1 MKSWPGASIAG
12 LLLIFA
18 VNIGFARSEFAD
30 DPHLGI
36 TEYEIACMP
45 CHGVNGRGDGRLA
58 KSLSKPPAD
67 LTQIAKSHGGKFP
80 MKEVEEMID
89 GRAIVAAHAD
99 RDMPV
104 WGDRYRAPVQGQS
117 CAWVEQQVRAQIR
130 ALANYLK
137 SLQEK

>member
-1 MKSWPGASIAG
+1 MKTRRRATVG
-12 LLLIFA
+12 LLLI
-18 VNIGFARSEFAD
+18 VVIDIGLARSVLAD

-67 LTQIAKSHGGKFP
+67 LTRIAKSHGGKFP
-80 MKEVEEMID
+80 IQEVEEMID
-89 GRAIVAAHAD
+89 GRAIVAAHGD

-104 WGDRYRAPVQGQS
+104 WGDRYRVPVEGQS
-117 CAWVEQQVRAQIR
+117 SAWVEQRVRTQIR

-137 SLQEK
+137 SIQEK

>member
-1 MKSWPGASIAG
+1 MKTRRRAVIS
-12 LLLIFA
+12 LLLILG
-18 VNIGFARSEFAD
+18 VNIGLARSLLAD

-80 MKEVEEMID
+80 IREVEEMID
-89 GRAIVAAHAD
+89 GRAIVAAHGD
-99 RDMPV
+99 REMPV
-104 WGDRYRAPVQGQS
+104 WGNRYRVPVEGQS
-117 CAWVEQQVRAQIR
+117 SAWVERQVRTQIR